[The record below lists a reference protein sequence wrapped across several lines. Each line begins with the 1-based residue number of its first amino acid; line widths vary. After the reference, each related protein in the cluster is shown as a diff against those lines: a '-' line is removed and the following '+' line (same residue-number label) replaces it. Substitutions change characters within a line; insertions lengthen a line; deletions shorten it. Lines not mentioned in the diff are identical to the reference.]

1 MIDRIDITSVAYT
14 IQSSI
19 FVHPLLCVQSFF
31 SVRTFALATIIII
44 RIFAF
49 AVNIFFQKT
58 YTNMH
63 SYFC

>member
-1 MIDRIDITSVAYT
+1 MPLHFTS
-14 IQSSI
+14 
-19 FVHPLLCVQSFF
+19 LLCPVVF
-31 SVRTFALATIIII
+31 SVRTFALATVIII